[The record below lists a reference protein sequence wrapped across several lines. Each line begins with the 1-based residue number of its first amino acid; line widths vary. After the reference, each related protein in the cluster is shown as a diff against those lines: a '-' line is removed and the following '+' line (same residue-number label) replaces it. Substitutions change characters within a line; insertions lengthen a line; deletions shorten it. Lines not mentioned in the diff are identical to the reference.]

1 MACLVVVDVKF
12 RLLQNKSSED
22 SAWEKYLDDWRQL
35 HIRNSDDAL
44 VEDPVIDDAANEV
57 SQKRNGKQLKN
68 PKYGKINLLD
78 EVNKWYLNNPLYNS
92 DDYLDLARLLETF
105 KEQFINLDVEGNGYL
120 ETKEFETIMRRKIRA
135 SNAEVKKMVGKLD
148 KEGRGRITYSDFL
161 HNMLEG
167 EKSVLQNT
175 LKFAFLRR

>member
-1 MACLVVVDVKF
+1 M
-12 RLLQNKSSED
+12 
-22 SAWEKYLDDWRQL
+22 
-35 HIRNSDDAL
+35 
-44 VEDPVIDDAANEV
+44 
-57 SQKRNGKQLKN
+57 
-68 PKYGKINLLD
+68 NLLD
-78 EVNKWYLNNPLYNS
+78 EVNKWYLNNPLYNN
-92 DDYLDLARLLETF
+92 DVYPDLGRLLETY

-135 SNAEVKKMVGKLD
+135 SNSEVKKMVGKLD